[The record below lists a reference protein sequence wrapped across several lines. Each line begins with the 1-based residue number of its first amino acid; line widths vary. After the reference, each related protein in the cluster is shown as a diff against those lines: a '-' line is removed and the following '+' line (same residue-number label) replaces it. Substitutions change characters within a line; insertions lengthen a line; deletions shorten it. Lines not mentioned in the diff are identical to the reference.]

1 MGGGALIVAIAAY
14 YLYFVKLKTRD
25 VEDARIVAQAASF
38 RYTPPLVTLVFDA
51 SDITKQ
57 ERKEQP
63 ASNKDEATVKPAKI
77 EVSVTPMLSGT
88 GYDRY
93 ARRVCVCER
102 ERE

>member
-1 MGGGALIVAIAAY
+1 VGGGALIVAIAAY
-14 YLYFVKLKTRD
+14 YLYFVKPKTRD
-25 VEDARIVAQAASF
+25 VEDARIVAPAASF
-38 RYTPPLVTLVFDA
+38 RYTPPLVTLVL
-51 SDITKQ
+51 

-93 ARRVCVCER
+93 ARRVCVCGR
-102 ERE
+102 ERV